1 MGKGP
6 QKREYGNRNR
16 EKRIGKREQRK
27 WNKESGIWKG
37 YKIIEKKENGIKE
50 REQLNWIR
58 KYGKQKIKNYIL

>member
-27 WNKESGIWKG
+27 WNKESGI
-37 YKIIEKKENGIKE
+37 
-50 REQLNWIR
+50 
-58 KYGKQKIKNYIL
+58 